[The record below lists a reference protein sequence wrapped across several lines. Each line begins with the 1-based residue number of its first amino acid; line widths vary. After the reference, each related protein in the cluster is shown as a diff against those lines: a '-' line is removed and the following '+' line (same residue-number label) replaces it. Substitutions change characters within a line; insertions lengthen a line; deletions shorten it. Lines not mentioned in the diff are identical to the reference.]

1 MPMQT
6 LKLILLIVL
15 AVVVAGL
22 IFSYLF
28 MRYVAWRVYRGTLVR
43 TSPDVWGRSCSEPEN
58 PEQLA
63 MWEKGLSWA
72 ASVGIYVDDTRLG
85 ILNKTERYQDIHIE
99 NDGFHLY
106 GQYIDLGFDRA
117 VIIVPGRCESLL
129 YSYYFAP
136 PYQTLGFNILVID
149 IRCHGL
155 SSGKYDYV
163 GIGEDSDM
171 IAWARL
177 LKERYG
183 NKEVWMHGICMGAN
197 TAILAAVNPEA
208 EAEALFSGLV
218 LEGPYVSFREN
229 YKEHLVTGHHP
240 VWPILDM
247 VMHQIRRHTGV
258 DVDEAAPIR
267 HVGNIRIPTLI
278 LSGKQDLYSV
288 PKKTE
293 ILYAACSAPG
303 KKLVWFEKGSH
314 SHLRIADEEKYDN
327 AIADWFQ
334 ELSGLKIFRTKA
346 PAAKDDNKEME

>member
-1 MPMQT
+1 MPMPT
-6 LKLILLIVL
+6 ITLILLIVL
-15 AVVVAGL
+15 AVIVAGF
-22 IFSYLF
+22 IFSYIF

-43 TSPDVWGRSCSEPEN
+43 TAPDVWSRSCSEPEN

-63 MWEKGLSWA
+63 MWEKGLAWA
-72 ASVGIYVDDTRLG
+72 SSAGIYVDDTLLG
-85 ILNKTERYQDIHIE
+85 VLNETDRYQDIHIE

-106 GQYIDLGFDRA
+106 GQYIDFGFDRA
-117 VIIVPGRCESLL
+117 VIIVPGRCESLA

-136 PYQTLGFNILVID
+136 PYREAGFNILVID

-171 IAWARL
+171 IAWARI
-177 LKERYG
+177 LKERFG

-208 EAEALFSGLV
+208 ESEELFAGMV

-229 YKEHLVTGHHP
+229 YKEHLITGNHP

-247 VMHQIRRHTGV
+247 VMHEIKKHTGAN
-258 DVDEAAPIR
+258 VDEAAPIR
-267 HVGNIRIPTLI
+267 HVGNIKIPTLI

-293 ILYAACSAPG
+293 VLFSACSAPC
-303 KKLVWFEKGSH
+303 KKLVWFEEGSH
-314 SHLRIADEEKYDN
+314 SHLRIANEEAYDK
-327 AIADWFQ
+327 AIADWLS
-334 ELSGLKIFRTKA
+334 ELSKLKIFRIKT
-346 PAAKDDNKEME
+346 PAAKAKKKETE